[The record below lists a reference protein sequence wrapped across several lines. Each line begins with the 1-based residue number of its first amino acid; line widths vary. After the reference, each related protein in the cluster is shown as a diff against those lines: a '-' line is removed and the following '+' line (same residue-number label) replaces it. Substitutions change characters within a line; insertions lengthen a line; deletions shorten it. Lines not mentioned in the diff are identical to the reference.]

1 MALPLA
7 YERTFERT
15 LEEVALAATDLD
27 VPLVPFWPLRGAA
40 YDGRLLVIG
49 RSVNGWVDD
58 WTPRQLRDEAV
69 RRSAV
74 ARMRADAEPEEGCRM
89 RWVTDLWGARDG
101 YRTSRSAFWRV
112 LRRILLSDPTGV
124 DGDHWSSHLV
134 WTNLY
139 KVSPGAGWNPGADL
153 QRAQRRSA
161 VELLGLEIEA
171 FAPQRILAL
180 TGGWIDPF
188 ADGLGLRVTRR
199 SGLVEGVGE
208 LMGRPCVVAKHP
220 MAKPEGLFVT
230 EVLRGFAELR
240 VPIGHPDRGLDSDRE
255 SGG

>member
-1 MALPLA
+1 MLSRE
-7 YERTFERT
+7 YGTVFERT
-15 LEEVALAATDLD
+15 LQEVALAATDLD

-49 RSVNGWVDD
+49 RSVNGWVED

-74 ARMRADAEPEEGCRM
+74 AWMRADAEPPDRCRM
-89 RWVTDLWGARDG
+89 RWVTDLWDGPHRVQHAPLGALARPS
-101 YRTSRSAFWRV
+101 THPA
-112 LRRILLSDPTGV
+112 RRLDPGGV
-124 DGDHWSSHLV
+124 DADHWSSLLV

-161 VELLGLEIEA
+161 IELLALEIEA
-171 FAPQRILAL
+171 FAPTRVLAL
-180 TGGWIDPF
+180 AGNWIDPF
-188 ADGLGLRVTRR
+188 AVGLGLRVTRR
-199 SGLVEGVGE
+199 PGLVERVGE

-220 MAKPEGLFVT
+220 MGKPEGAFVA
-230 EVLRGFAELR
+230 EVLRGFADLGIPMGDTPSTMR
-240 VPIGHPDRGLDSDRE
+240 VE
-255 SGG
+255 ET